1 MNALVKEWISKAEG
15 DFVCVRRECRARKN
29 PVYDAA
35 CFHAQQCA
43 EKYLKACLQEY
54 RIPFDK
60 THKLLHLLELL
71 EKKAPMLTAH
81 KEQLQLLDAY
91 SVAFRYPGASA
102 TREIAFT
109 AHKYCESVR
118 TACRIQLHLPT

>member
-15 DFVCVRRECRARKN
+15 DLVCVRRECRAR
-29 PVYDAA
+29 
-35 CFHAQQCA
+35 
-43 EKYLKACLQEY
+43 
-54 RIPFDK
+54 
-60 THKLLHLLELL
+60 
-71 EKKAPMLTAH
+71 

-102 TREIAFT
+102 NRDIALT
-109 AHKYCESVR
+109 AQKYYQSVR

>member
-15 DFVCVRRECRARKN
+15 DFICVRRECRARKD

-54 RIPFDK
+54 RITFDK
-60 THKLLHLLELL
+60 THKLLHLLALL
-71 EKKAPMLTAH
+71 ESKAPMLVEL

-91 SVAFRYPGASA
+91 SVVFRYPGASA
-102 TREIAFT
+102 DRDIALT
-109 AHKYCESVR
+109 AQTYCQSVR
-118 TACRIQLHLPT
+118 AACRIQLHLPT